1 MQREILTML
10 MLYQQIGQASQRYP
24 GVKVLIGSLIPT
36 PKSGTM
42 KLDSAFKQMELL
54 SKHVIE
60 REHFKKSSEFSYI
73 CRYQY
78 SNHLYTELVW
88 YSNGG
93 LKTGLKKARFWSNS
107 RVIKRSTKSCDII
120 ILILDTHTVQYSDES
135 GI

>member
-36 PKSGTM
+36 PKSGTI

-60 REHFKKSSEFSYI
+60 REHFILKNLQNFLTFVDTNTVTI
-73 CRYQY
+73 CIP
-78 SNHLYTELVW
+78 NL
-88 YSNGG
+88 
-93 LKTGLKKARFWSNS
+93 
-107 RVIKRSTKSCDII
+107 
-120 ILILDTHTVQYSDES
+120 S
-135 GI
+135 GIPMVDLCLVVKWSGIQMVD

>member
-60 REHFKKSSEFSYI
+60 REHFILNLQNFLTFADTTTVTICIPNLSEI
-73 CRYQY
+73 QMVDLCP
-78 SNHLYTELVW
+78 VVKW
-88 YSNGG
+88 
-93 LKTGLKKARFWSNS
+93 
-107 RVIKRSTKSCDII
+107 
-120 ILILDTHTVQYSDES
+120 S
-135 GI
+135 GIQMVD